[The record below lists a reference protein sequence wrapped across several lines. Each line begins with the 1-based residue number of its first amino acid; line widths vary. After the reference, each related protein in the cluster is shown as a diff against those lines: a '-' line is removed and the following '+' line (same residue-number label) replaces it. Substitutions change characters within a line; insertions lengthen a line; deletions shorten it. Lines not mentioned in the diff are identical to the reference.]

1 MIRQFDFTWTAIGWL
16 LIGYG
21 LFFAL
26 PLLQAQTSAKKF
38 SLELKKEGLPEA
50 LKQIEKAGGKNILF
64 TYNGTESYL
73 QSPNQKIP
81 DRKTKCVIETH
92 LNIKQ
97 NVIFGANLKPV

>member
-38 SLELKKEGLPEA
+38 SLELKKKVCP
-50 LKQIEKAGGKNILF
+50 K
-64 TYNGTESYL
+64 
-73 QSPNQKIP
+73 
-81 DRKTKCVIETH
+81 H
-92 LNIKQ
+92 
-97 NVIFGANLKPV
+97 

>member
-38 SLELKKEGLPEA
+38 SLELKKEGLPEYS
-50 LKQIEKAGGKNILF
+50 LHLQRNRKLSGNRQHPRKN
-64 TYNGTESYL
+64 
-73 QSPNQKIP
+73 
-81 DRKTKCVIETH
+81 
-92 LNIKQ
+92 
-97 NVIFGANLKPV
+97 GARSH